1 MTATLITGGRIID
14 PSQGWDAT
22 GDLLLSEGVVAWC
35 SLSATPMPE
44 LSEAPARVSAA
55 HLVVTP
61 GFIDLHCHLRE
72 PGYEAKETIATGTR
86 AAAAGGFTTVCCMP
100 NTSPAIHD
108 RAVVERVLTIA
119 KQQAAVR
126 VLPIGAV
133 TRDIAGK
140 QLAQL
145 GEMADAGCVGF
156 SDDGNPVWD
165 ATLMRHAMEYLLP
178 RGLPIIDHC
187 QDPGLTRGSS
197 MNEGPVAARLGLKGW
212 PAAAEDMMIARDI
225 ELARLTGARVHIAH
239 LSTAGGVELVRRAKA
254 EGLPVTAEVTPHH
267 LTLTDERVLGA
278 CCGFV
283 GLEPVAKGAEAPYDT
298 SAKVNPPLRRE
309 HDIAALIEGLLDG
322 TIDCIAT
329 DHAPHA
335 SEDKLCEFDQA
346 ANGISGLEVALG
358 SVLSLVHR
366 GVLPLP
372 LVIEK
377 LTAGPATFLG
387 ALGASPVGPE
397 SVEGPADQTSSPRTG
412 RSPLVPTGLGSLR
425 VGAPADVAVIG
436 LDDEW
441 IVRPEEFLSKG
452 KNSPLGGVLLKGRV
466 MATYFGG
473 ELVYGRGEEFA

>member
-14 PSQGWDAT
+14 PSQGWDGA
-22 GDLLLSEGVVAWC
+22 GDLLLDGGAVAWC
-35 SLSATPMPE
+35 SLSGTPMPAVAE
-44 LSEAPARVSAA
+44 PPRRVNAA
-55 HLVVTP
+55 GLVVTP

-72 PGYEAKETIATGTR
+72 PGYEAKETIASGTR

-100 NTSPAIHD
+100 NTSPALHD
-108 RAVVERVLTIA
+108 RSMVERVLSIA
-119 KQQAAVR
+119 RQQAVVR

-133 TRDIAGK
+133 TRDLAGK
-140 QLAQL
+140 QMAQL

-165 ATLMRHAMEYLLP
+165 ATIMRHALEYLLP
-178 RGLPIIDHC
+178 RGLPVIDHC
-187 QDPGLTRGSS
+187 QDPSLTRGSS
-197 MNEGPVAARLGLKGW
+197 MNEGSVSARLGLKGW
-212 PAAAEDMMIARDI
+212 PAAAEDLMIARDI
-225 ELARLTGARVHIAH
+225 ELARLTGSRVHIAH

-267 LTLTDERVLGA
+267 LTLTDERVLGS
-278 CCGFV
+278 CCGYV
-283 GLEPVAKGAEAPYDT
+283 GLEPAGRGAETPYDT

-309 HDIAALIEGLLDG
+309 RDIAALIEGLLDG

-335 SEDKLCEFDQA
+335 QEDKLCEFDQA

-377 LTAGPATFLG
+377 LTAGPARFLG
-387 ALGASPVGPE
+387 ALDGGPK
-397 SVEGPADQTSSPRTG
+397 G
-412 RSPLVPTGLGSLR
+412 RSPLTPPGLGTLR
-425 VGAPADVAVIG
+425 AGAPADVTL
-436 LDDEW
+436 LDMDAEW
-441 IVRPEEFLSKG
+441 EVKPEAFLSKG
-452 KNSPLGGVLLKGRV
+452 KNSPLAGVLLKGRPV
-466 MATYFGG
+466 ATYFGG
-473 ELVYGRGEEFA
+473 ELAYTHAKEVA